1 MVSGFHNVRQEMP
14 MNLRGRAKAF
24 VASEQLRGELV
35 RIFQLWEE
43 ALHRSGGPFLF
54 GAFSVADCMYMPVL
68 SRLRTYGVETPTG
81 LQPYVEAMWGQP
93 SVARWA
99 TLAQG
104 EPAIPMYDD
113 ALG

>member
-1 MVSGFHNVRQEMP
+1 MVSGFHSVRQEMP

-24 VASEQLRGELV
+24 VASAQVQGELV

-54 GAFSVADCMYMPVL
+54 GAFSVADCMFMPVL
-68 SRLRTYGVETPTG
+68 SRLRTYRVETPTG

-104 EPAIPMYDD
+104 EPAIPMYDE

>member
-1 MVSGFHNVRQEMP
+1 MF
-14 MNLRGRAKAF
+14 
-24 VASEQLRGELV
+24 
-35 RIFQLWEE
+35 
-43 ALHRSGGPFLF
+43 
-54 GAFSVADCMYMPVL
+54 MPVL
-68 SRLRTYGVETPTG
+68 SRLRTYRVETPTG

-104 EPAIPMYDD
+104 EPAIPMYDE